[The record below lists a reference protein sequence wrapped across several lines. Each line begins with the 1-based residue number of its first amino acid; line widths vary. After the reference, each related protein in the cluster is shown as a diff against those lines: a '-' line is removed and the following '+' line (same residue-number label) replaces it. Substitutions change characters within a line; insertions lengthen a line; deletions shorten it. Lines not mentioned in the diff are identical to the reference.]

1 MKKVPSTY
9 DGKPVLPPIQYQFS
23 VALQALPDQYE
34 PNHDNHPGYDFISLD
49 QRLQKGIIKTIP
61 IGQEITAYLFNEYPI
76 LMRGTKDIGTAV
88 IQAEKMIPT
97 FIIYT

>member
-49 QRLQKGIIKTIP
+49 QRLP
-61 IGQEITAYLFNEYPI
+61 ERNY
-76 LMRGTKDIGTAV
+76 KDNTYRPGNYRISV
-88 IQAEKMIPT
+88 Q
-97 FIIYT
+97 